1 MIEIICMQIFR
12 KCLSTFFIATRG
24 AEGSDSDSC
33 CFQALTSLYGLEE
46 RREGEGENR
55 GGREGKENKTENR
68 TDKH

>member
-1 MIEIICMQIFR
+1 MIENMCLQIFR
-12 KCLSTFFIATRG
+12 QCLSTFFIATRG

-46 RREGEGENR
+46 RREGEKR
-55 GGREGKENKTENR
+55 GGREVKENKTENR